1 MAKKSRGEMTTPE
14 LLEARAKIRERLE
27 AGTGGVAL
35 FGISPDN
42 VSAQEE
48 LLSILQ
54 EIETELAERG
64 HKDA

>member
-1 MAKKSRGEMTTPE
+1 MAKTPSGEMSTAE

-27 AGTGGVAL
+27 EGTGGAAL

-48 LLSILQ
+48 LLTILQ

>member
-1 MAKKSRGEMTTPE
+1 MTEKPSGEMTIPE

-27 AGTGGVAL
+27 AGTGGAAL
-35 FGISPDN
+35 FAPAPDN

-54 EIETELAERG
+54 EIEAELAERG